1 MLVNKALLISTS
13 IVVLFI
19 VATFNHEYYQQVNTQ
34 NKIAAVAAQLKRLNN
49 LLARQRVELVAV
61 KTDSHQEASKTIKFL
76 QVISLFDDREEC
88 LMRLKELQTSLNN
101 STILECAKLPA
112 E

>member
-1 MLVNKALLISTS
+1 MLVNKPLLISTS
-13 IVVLFI
+13 IVVFFI
-19 VATFNHEYYQQVNTQ
+19 VATFNHEYYQQANTQ
-34 NKIAAVAAQLKRLNN
+34 NKITAVAAQLKRLNN

-76 QVISLFDDREEC
+76 QVISLFNDRGEC

>member
-1 MLVNKALLISTS
+1 MLVNKPLLISTS
-13 IVVLFI
+13 IVVFFI
-19 VATFNHEYYQQVNTQ
+19 VATFNHEYYQQANTQ
-34 NKIAAVAAQLKRLNN
+34 NKITAVAAQLKRLND

-61 KTDSHQEASKTIKFL
+61 KTDSHQEASKAINFL
-76 QVISLFDDREEC
+76 QVISLFNDRGEC

>member
-1 MLVNKALLISTS
+1 MHVNKALLISTS

-19 VATFNHEYYQQVNTQ
+19 VATFNREYYQQANTQ
-34 NKIAAVAAQLKRLNN
+34 NKIAAVAAQLKRLND
-49 LLARQRVELVAV
+49 LLTRQHVELVAV
-61 KTDSHQEASKTIKFL
+61 KTHSHQEASKAIKFL
-76 QVISLFDDREEC
+76 QVVSLFNDRGEC

-101 STILECAKLPA
+101 SIVLDCAKLPT